1 MGEEIELQT
10 MDDVKTIDFM
20 RTTTQAINDT
30 IGTQADV
37 ISNISDNLD
46 VITEAVITTPTVSSD
61 INLTEV
67 NEKLDNL
74 DTTIVETQTQDIL
87 SLVNN
92 QQEQINNIQN
102 DIISIND
109 KLDAILNKM

>member
-30 IGTQADV
+30 IGTQSD
-37 ISNISDNLD
+37 IINNISDNLD
-46 VITEAVITTPTVSSD
+46 VITEAVITAPTVSSD
-61 INLTEV
+61 ISLTEV

-74 DTTIVETQTQDIL
+74 DTTVVETQTQDIL
-87 SLVNN
+87 SLVNS

-102 DIISIND
+102 DIISINE
-109 KLDAILNKM
+109 KLDAILDKM